1 MKLAT
6 VLQGDIFSDIAK
18 KGTIV
23 TQFSELR
30 MKKNLKSII
39 SFALFVLLVPE
50 KQHCNSSL
58 FFPFFRRD
66 KFAGKYYR

>member
-30 MKKNLKSII
+30 MKKKSK
-39 SFALFVLLVPE
+39 E
-50 KQHCNSSL
+50 
-58 FFPFFRRD
+58 
-66 KFAGKYYR
+66 YY